1 MRRAGIVGLGMYVPP
16 KVLTNRDLERMVD
29 TSDEWIRQ
37 RTGIEER
44 HIADPG
50 VGSSDLGVQ
59 AARAALADAG
69 CGPEDLDLI
78 LVATTTPDQPFP
90 TTAVMV
96 QKGLEAW
103 QAGAVD
109 VGATCSGFIYGLSLA
124 TSMVESGRMN
134 KVLVIGAETLSRI
147 TNWKDRATCVLFGD
161 GAGAAVVGEVSQGGI
176 QAFELGADA
185 RGTEFLNVWVG
196 GFKKPVTAELL
207 ESSDRYINMTGRE
220 VFKFA
225 VRTMEESVRRV
236 ADRAW
241 GGLEVDLLVPHQA
254 NARII
259 EAVGQRLGLADKA
272 WINIQHYGNTSAASI
287 PMALTEARDAGRLSP
302 GTRVAITAFGG
313 GFTYASAALEWV

>member
-1 MRRAGIVGLGMYVPP
+1 MRHAGIVGVGMYVPP
-16 KVLTNRDLERMVD
+16 GTLTNRDLERMVD

-44 HIADPG
+44 HIADPE
-50 VGSSDLGVQ
+50 VGSSDLAVQ
-59 AARAALADAG
+59 AAKAALADAG
-69 CGPEDLDLI
+69 CGTEDLDLI

-103 QAGAVD
+103 RAGAVD

-124 TSMVESGRMN
+124 GALIEAGRMER
-134 KVLVIGAETLSRI
+134 VLVIGAETLSRL
-147 TNWKDRATCVLFGD
+147 TNWEDRSTCVLFGD
-161 GAGAAVVGEVSQGGI
+161 GAGAVVVQAVSEGGLR
-176 QAFELGADA
+176 AFELGADG
-185 RGTEFLNVWVG
+185 RGTEFLNAWVG
-196 GFKKPVTAELL
+196 GFKRPVTADLL
-207 ESSDRYINMTGRE
+207 DSPNRFINMTGRE

-241 GGLEVDLLVPHQA
+241 GSLEMDLLVPHQA

-259 EAVGQRLGLADKA
+259 EAVGQRLGVADKA
-272 WINIQHYGNTSAASI
+272 LINIQRYGNTSAASI
-287 PMALTEARDAGRLSP
+287 PIALTEAKASGRLRP
-302 GTRVAITAFGG
+302 GMRVVLTGFGG
-313 GFTYASAALEWV
+313 GFTYAGAALEWV